1 MQSGKL
7 FSDNRLNARQ
17 SDKRKSRVTI
27 FAALIN
33 LFLSIIKIGFGIVGQ
48 STALIADGI
57 HSLSDLV
64 SDAFVFIAIKL
75 GSRKAD
81 HDHPYGH
88 RRFETMATAAL
99 GIGLLIVGGG
109 IAWDATEQ
117 LMHPERLKVP
127 NDETLVIAAI
137 SILSNEWL
145 FHYTRRAARAT
156 RSKLLLANA
165 WHHRSDAL
173 SSVVV
178 LIGITAVLYG
188 YSNADA
194 LAAIIVAL
202 MVAKIGMTLVLGSLK
217 ELVDTSLPDRFV
229 DAIRTDILHTD
240 GVHGIHLLRTRKM
253 GEDAFVDAHIVV
265 NPRISVSEGHMIGDQ
280 VRNNL
285 IARFDDIMDV
295 LVHVDPEDDEVR
307 ELREQQE
314 QPLSRRELLSILN
327 EYLGAF
333 SDSVQDI
340 KIHYLEGFVELELI
354 LYKEMSSKQQDL
366 DWIKKQVALAE
377 QQVAF
382 ITKVHVLICV

>member
-27 FAALIN
+27 VAALVN
-33 LFLSIIKIGFGIVGQ
+33 LFLSGIKIGFGIVGQ
-48 STALIADGI
+48 STALIADGV

-64 SDAFVFIAIKL
+64 SDVLVLIAIKL
-75 GSRKAD
+75 GARKAD

-88 RRFETMATAAL
+88 RRFETLATVAL

-109 IAWDATEQ
+109 IAWDAAEQ
-117 LMHPERLKVP
+117 LLHMERLKVP
-127 NDETLVIAAI
+127 NTETLAIAAI

-188 YSNADA
+188 YSYADA
-194 LAAIIVAL
+194 VAAIIVAL
-202 MVAKIGMTLVLGSLK
+202 MVAKIGMTLVLESLK
-217 ELVDTSLPDRFV
+217 ELVDTSLPDPFV
-229 DAIRTDILHTD
+229 DAISEAILDTD
-240 GVHGIHLLRTRKM
+240 GVSGIHLLRTRHM

-265 NPRISVSEGHMIGDQ
+265 NPRITVSEGHMIGDQ
-280 VRNNL
+280 VRDNL
-285 IARFDDIMDV
+285 IARFDDVMDV
-295 LVHVDPEDDEVR
+295 LVHIDPENDETIG
-307 ELREQQE
+307 QQE

-327 EYLGAF
+327 EYLGELRGC
-333 SDSVQDI
+333 VQDI
-340 KIHYLEGFVELELI
+340 KIHYLEGSVELELI
-354 LYKEMSSKQQDL
+354 LHKEMSSKQQDL
-366 DWIKKQVALAE
+366 DWIKKQAALAE